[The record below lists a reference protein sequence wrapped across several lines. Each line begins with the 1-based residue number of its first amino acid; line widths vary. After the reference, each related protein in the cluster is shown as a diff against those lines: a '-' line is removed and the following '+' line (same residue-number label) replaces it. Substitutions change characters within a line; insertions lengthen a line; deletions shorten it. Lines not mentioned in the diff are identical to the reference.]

1 MIKRTTDISNSDFS
15 LRSPYTQRRDKPYS
29 HANIVFLSF
38 TTLSVLFLM
47 AALLVQYGF
56 NPHQST
62 STIQRQNNVGNTI
75 LHHLSKKYS
84 SSRAAQGLTPQNL
97 WSLYNLP
104 GLNGGQGQLI
114 AEVIDGGMPTL
125 ESDLNAYSQ
134 HFGLPTCTT
143 ASGCL
148 KIQYQGGKTIAT
160 GYDPAEGLLDVELM
174 HAIAPQAHILV
185 YIMNPNNTSIA
196 EGPGQIIDTPAL
208 KAINMSY
215 GFDGNGKAF
224 EASYANNPNKVALFA
239 ASGDDGYDQLSPPSI
254 YPEVIA
260 VGGTVVNGTKE
271 SAWNGSGGGL
281 SHYYAEPSYQSTYGI
296 PNADGYR
303 GNPDVA
309 AVAGSPVTTYEEGR
323 WTTEEGT
330 SVASPI
336 WTGIAALVNK
346 PITDSLLYS
355 LAKSEPDSFNSITT
369 GSNGSC
375 GYYCT
380 ARAGYNYITGLGTPK
395 DFVANVNALP

>member
-1 MIKRTTDISNSDFS
+1 MIKHNMATPSSDLS
-15 LRSPYTQRRDKPYS
+15 LHSSYTQRRVKPYVS
-29 HANIVFLSF
+29 AHIAFLSL
-38 TTLSVLFLM
+38 TTFSALFLI
-47 AALLVQYGF
+47 AVLLVQYGF
-56 NPHQST
+56 NPNT
-62 STIQRQNNVGNTI
+62 SIAQRQSSNESRAVN
-75 LHHLSKKYS
+75 HWSKKYNNS
-84 SSRAAQGLTPQNL
+84 EEAQGLTPQNL
-97 WSLYNLP
+97 WSLYHLP

-114 AEVIDGGMPTL
+114 AEAIDGGLPTL

-148 KIQYQGGKTIAT
+148 NIQYQGGQKIAT
-160 GYDPAEGLLDVELM
+160 GYDPAEGLLDVEMM

-185 YIMNPNNTSIA
+185 YIMHSNNTSIA
-196 EGPGQIIDTPAL
+196 EGPGQILNTPKL

-215 GFDGNGKAF
+215 GFDGNGEAF
-224 EASYANNPNKVALFA
+224 ESSYANNPNHVALFA

-260 VGGTVVNGTKE
+260 VGGTVVNGTTE
-271 SAWNGSGGGL
+271 SAWSGSGGGL
-281 SHYYAEPSYQSTYGI
+281 STSYAEPSYQVTYGI
-296 PNADGYR
+296 PDANGHR

-309 AVAGSPVTTYEEGR
+309 AVAGSPVITYEEGK

-330 SVASPI
+330 SVAAPI

-355 LAKSEPDSFNSITT
+355 LAKSQPDSFNSITT
-369 GSNGSC
+369 GSNGKC

-380 ARAGYNYITGLGTPK
+380 ARAGYNYITGLGSPK